1 MYNELLN
8 VREAQLE
15 ASHNTFNK
23 NHTRKYR

>member
-15 ASHNTFNK
+15 ASLNAFNK
-23 NHTRKYR
+23 KNTRKYC